1 MWMRVRTLFLIA
13 FSLLFAGISFA
24 AGQAVKPPA
33 STHGYT
39 LGPGDVVHILTFQHE
54 EISGDFPVDED
65 GTITFPLLGK
75 VKVAGLTPS
84 EAATHL
90 EQLLEKDYYV
100 DVQVQ
105 AEVKE
110 YRSRPVTV
118 LGEVG
123 SPGTYYLEGPT
134 TVAQVVA
141 EAGGMKP
148 TAGATVEVR
157 RQEDENGVSVQK
169 VYSFQTDKLASGGTI
184 NIKLQ
189 AGDIV
194 SVSAKKLYF
203 VTGEVARAGQYEL
216 QRGMTLM
223 QAVTQAGG
231 LGKFASQEVEL
242 HRETGGKKEILQF
255 DLGRIRK
262 GKEPDPLILAGDVII
277 VKRRF
282 F

>member
-1 MWMRVRTLFLIA
+1 MRVQTFLVVCLFFLP
-13 FSLLFAGISFA
+13 LGGLFA
-24 AGQAVKPPA
+24 AGQEATPLPA
-33 STHGYT
+33 AGHGYT
-39 LGPGDVVHILTFQHE
+39 VGAGDVLHVLTFQHQ
-54 EISGDFPVDED
+54 EISGDFQVEED

-75 VKVAGLTPS
+75 VKVVGSTPS
-84 EAATHL
+84 EVASRL
-90 EQLLEKDYYV
+90 ERLLEKDYYV

-110 YRSRPVTV
+110 YHSRPVTV

-148 TAGATVEVR
+148 TAGAIVEVR
-157 RQEDENGVSVQK
+157 RQELENGVSVQK

-184 NIKLQ
+184 DIELQ

-194 SVSAKKLYF
+194 SVSAKQLYF
-203 VTGEVARAGQYEL
+203 VTGEVGRAGQYEL

-223 QAVTQAGG
+223 QAITQAGG

-242 HRETGGKKEILQF
+242 HRESGGEKEILQF
-255 DLGRIRK
+255 DLGKVRK
-262 GKEPDPLILAGDVII
+262 GKEPDPRILAGDVII

>member
-1 MWMRVRTLFLIA
+1 MVVA
-13 FSLLFAGISFA
+13 VA
-24 AGQAVKPPA
+24 AGLTSAAGTDPA
-33 STHGYT
+33 PAPYT
-39 LGPGDVVHILTFQHE
+39 LGVGDILHVVSFQHD
-54 EISGDFPVDED
+54 EISGEFPVEED

-75 VKVAGLTPS
+75 VKVLGLTPG
-84 EAATHL
+84 EAATRL
-90 EQLLEKDYYV
+90 ERLLEKDYYV

-118 LGEVG
+118 LGEVQN
-123 SPGTYYLEGPT
+123 PGTYYLKGPT
-134 TVAQVVA
+134 SVAQIVA

-148 TAGATVEVR
+148 TAGPVVEVR
-157 RQEDENGVSVQK
+157 RQEVENGVSVQK
-169 VYSFQTDKLASGGTI
+169 VYSFPIDRLTSGGTI
-184 NIKLQ
+184 DLELQ

-194 SVSAKKLYF
+194 SVSAKQLYF
-203 VTGEVARAGQYEL
+203 VTGEVGRPGQYEL
-216 QRGMTLM
+216 QHGMTLM
-223 QAVTQAGG
+223 QAITQAGG

-242 HRETGGKKEILQF
+242 HRELKGEKKILQF

-262 GKEPDPLILAGDVII
+262 GKEQDPKILPGDVII